1 MHATQRVNYVNDL
14 PRYSLAI
21 VFLWFGIDKFLIHE
35 FYVSWLSATQ
45 RVTMLLPSPDLSLS
59 IYVIGVVELVIAAF
73 LFAGI
78 KIRLVSI
85 VVIIWLV
92 VILFTAQYPSS
103 FPQDIGLV
111 GIAVMLALTN
121 VTWKNAY
128 ADKFLNYSWIAT
140 FSISAVLILWAIDH
154 GVNYERHIG
163 WMQLASPMIRALGIN
178 DLMVLIA
185 SIIITELVLAV
196 MISVHK
202 IPETKYLIAATAFFV
217 FSVLILGP
225 PANNHQ
231 TIGLAF
237 VTAWLAFAVFSKRK
251 V

>member
-1 MHATQRVNYVNDL
+1 MHATQRVNYVNDI

-45 RVTMLLPSPDLSLS
+45 RITMLLPSPDLSLS

-85 VVIIWLV
+85 VVIVWLV

-121 VTWKNAY
+121 VTWRNAY

-154 GVNYERHIG
+154 AVNYERHIG
-163 WMQLASPMIRALGIN
+163 WIQLASPMIRDLGAN
-178 DLMVLIA
+178 DLLVLILSVTFA
-185 SIIITELVLAV
+185 EFVLAV
-196 MISVHK
+196 MISIDKVH
-202 IPETKYLIAATAFFV
+202 TKYLIAATVFFV
-217 FSVLILGP
+217 FAILIMGP

-231 TIGLAF
+231 TIGLAS
-237 VTAWLAFAVFSKRK
+237 VTAWLAFVAFSKRK

>member
-1 MHATQRVNYVNDL
+1 MHFELHVNYINDL
-14 PRYSLAI
+14 PRYGLGV
-21 VFLWFGIDKFLIHE
+21 VFLWFGMDKFLIHE
-35 FYVSWLSATQ
+35 FYVSWFLATQ

-59 IYVIGVVELVIAAF
+59 IYVIGAVELVIGTF

-85 VVIIWLV
+85 VVIVWLV
-92 VILFTAQYPSS
+92 IILVTAQYPSS

-128 ADKFLNYSWIAT
+128 TDKFLNYSRIAT
-140 FSISAVLILWAIDH
+140 YSISAVLILWAIDH
-154 GVNYERHIG
+154 GINYEKHIG
-163 WMQLASPMIRALGIN
+163 WMQLASPMIRDLGAN
-178 DLMVLIA
+178 DLLVLMI
-185 SIIITELVLAV
+185 SVTITELVLAV
-196 MISVHK
+196 MISVDKVHM
-202 IPETKYLIAATAFFV
+202 KYLISATVFFV
-217 FSVLILGP
+217 FAILILGP

-237 VTAWLAFAVFSKRK
+237 VTAWLAFVAFNKNLK
-251 V
+251 